1 MVIGPKGN
9 NERKSKRHQKN
20 NKVSNFNSAF
30 SSVGEA
36 IFAPTQLTTK
46 VNKIP
51 MKEKNQLLHLIP
63 GALSAGGLFVRANSY
78 HSPPLLMAHFL
89 KRKHFLTCHT
99 VNSGFNI

>member
-1 MVIGPKGN
+1 K
-9 NERKSKRHQKN
+9 KN
-20 NKVSNFNSAF
+20 NKVSDFNSAF

-63 GALSAGGLFVRANSY
+63 GALSAGGIICTGQFISF
-78 HSPPLLMAHFL
+78 S
-89 KRKHFLTCHT
+89 TI
-99 VNSGFNI
+99 VNGTFS